1 MLGHYTKQSLRCD
14 RIFASRSFTTHL
26 SPPCLYSLLYKDH
39 PGGAEIILEYAG
51 RDATPVYE
59 PIHAPDTLEKNL
71 PFSKHMGSLT
81 DSAIQALAQDQ
92 QALPKTRDALRVEHA
107 RKKMPPL
114 NRILN
119 LQDMEV
125 CKMYLLPYDCLSS
138 AVALRMWLRKYC
150 HIKHLRIT
158 LRPRMMK
165 YVGFPSN
172 LSFSSTQLT
181 FPHLANRENARAFSR
196 FFFRARVMRPVS
208 QCNPSTTILGFE
220 SSIPVFV
227 SGAALAKLGHPEG
240 KSLFCRS
247 EIHYPKEIGELNIT
261 RGSAKEG
268 IIQMVSSNASFS
280 PLDIMQAT
288 DNAQTLFFQLYKHKS
303 DRIAEN
309 LVREVEKLGY
319 KAIFL
324 TVDALTTGN
333 RERDIRRPWVLE
345 DEENGGPTE
354 FYVEGIAPSEGVDVL
369 GTAGALNSNS
379 DRDMTWEKAGTPCA
393 IGFFSH

>member
-1 MLGHYTKQSLRCD
+1 
-14 RIFASRSFTTHL
+14 
-26 SPPCLYSLLYKDH
+26 
-39 PGGAEIILEYAG
+39 
-51 RDATPVYE
+51 
-59 PIHAPDTLEKNL
+59 
-71 PFSKHMGSLT
+71 MGPLT
-81 DSAIQALAQDQ
+81 DSAIQAVAQNQ
-92 QALPKTRDALRVEHA
+92 QAFHKTRDALRVEHA

-125 CKMYLLPYDCLSS
+125 CKMYLLPNDCSFGT
-138 AVALRMWLRKYC
+138 VALRMWLRKYC

-158 LRPRMMK
+158 IRPRMMK

-172 LSFSSTQLT
+172 FSFSSTQLT
-181 FPHLANRENARAFSR
+181 FPQLHLANQENSRAFSR

-247 EIHYPKEIGELNIT
+247 KIYYPKDIGELNIT
-261 RGSAKEG
+261 RGSAKEA

-280 PLDIMQAT
+280 PRDIMEAA
-288 DNAQTLFFQLYKHKS
+288 DNSQTLFFQLYKHES
-303 DRIAEN
+303 DRIAEK

-324 TVDALTTGN
+324 TVDALTAGN
-333 RERDIRRPWVLE
+333 RERDIRCPWILE

-354 FYVEGIAPSEGVDVL
+354 FYVEDIAPSKEVDIL
-369 GTAGALNSNS
+369 GTAGALVSNN
-379 DRDMTWEKAGTPCA
+379 DRDMTWEKAGTPCVRR
-393 IGFFSH
+393 FFFF